1 MSNRPRIESAA
12 PIPYPDGLENLVAL
26 TLFLPVGV
34 LAAVTVITHI
44 SQLFELP
51 FRVYAYFSVAV
62 SALFV
67 IPTTYRLA
75 REVATTSPSQR
86 KNGLSLILLGL
97 TGATLAVVSNRASI
111 DDYGYLANARYFL
124 EYPATPL
131 NLDIHYLFSKSEPFR
146 SLTWATSNP
155 YEFLYAA
162 LDFVFGVD
170 FLWAYYVLGATVIG
184 FLIPLALY
192 SLTRVFV
199 ADHAQAFFGVMVALL
214 LVILLFEANRTF
226 GNYSFVRAFQGEV
239 FVLTICLP
247 ALAAASLRFLT
258 DRCLFHWAMVLSICV
273 AGLGASAS
281 SIILLPP
288 LGLTIVGALWGGPI
302 SRRAFTR
309 RVILY
314 GSAFAYLVVYGVIYR
329 LYFAS
334 DLGLDSP
341 AHAGWP
347 RSFLRHLAFFW
358 PPGTRELPPPG
369 TLDSIFLSLT
379 PIPYTPVAV
388 TLSIVSAIGLSSGWT
403 RRFLLTW
410 LSIVISLF
418 LNPWSG
424 DILIRYFTGPNIYW
438 RMFYLLPF
446 PLAAAIVGASLHTRI
461 EERFGQY
468 LSWAGLGAFAALSFL
483 NLWARDLIEL
493 PPRYKLPHAEYETAA
508 IVVEQAPP
516 GPMLAPSDVAGI
528 VAILSAD
535 HPQISIRIR
544 GFIQATL
551 LTAQGRPREALYRG
565 RAGSFVRFGQT
576 EDYGAFETV
585 LARYPLAAVVLH
597 QRVFDSRTRAVA
609 LLKDKGF
616 CAVPLMGDYKLFVQ
630 DYACNLPWKGSH
642 GRDASRET
650 PQLQPA
656 DWPSRKLGQ
665 RRQGMTSHTK
675 LRVHTCQAKVSS
687 WPRLKRSLSIRTDSS
702 NT

>member
-1 MSNRPRIESAA
+1 MSNRPRIESSA
-12 PIPYPDGLENLVAL
+12 PIPPPDGLENLVAL
-26 TLFLPVGV
+26 TIFLPIGV
-34 LAAVTVITHI
+34 LAVVTVITHI

-97 TGATLAVVSNRASI
+97 TGATLAVVSHRVSI
-111 DDYGYLANARYFL
+111 DDYAYLPNARYFL

-131 NLDIHYLFSKSEPFR
+131 NLDIHYLFSESEPFQ

-155 YEFLYAA
+155 YEFLYAV
-162 LDFVFGVD
+162 LDFVFEVD
-170 FLWAYYVLGATVIG
+170 FLWAYYVLGPAVVG

-199 ADHAQAFFGVMVALL
+199 ANHAAAFFGVTVALL
-214 LVILLFEANRTF
+214 LVVMLFETTRTF
-226 GNYSFVRAFQGEV
+226 GNFSFVRAFQGKV

-258 DRCLFHWAMVLSICV
+258 NRCLFHWAMVLLICV

-281 SIILLPP
+281 SIVLLPP
-288 LGLTIVGALWGGPI
+288 LSLMIVGALWGSGGLKI
-302 SRRAFTR
+302 SRHAFIR
-309 RVILY
+309 QVILY
-314 GSAFAYLVVYGVIYR
+314 GSAFTYLIAYAVIYR

-341 AHAGWP
+341 ANAGWP

-358 PPGTRELPPPG
+358 PPGTLELPPPG

-388 TLSIVSAIGLSSGWT
+388 TLSIVAATGFSGGGGT

-410 LSIVISLF
+410 LFIAISLF

-446 PLAAAIVGASLHTRI
+446 PLAAAIVGAYLHTRI
-461 EERFGQY
+461 EERFSQY
-468 LSWAGLGAFAALSFL
+468 LPWVGLGAFTALSFL
-483 NLWARDLIEL
+483 SLWARDLIEF
-493 PPRYKLPHAEYETAA
+493 PPCYKLLHAEYETAA
-508 IVVEQAPP
+508 MIVEEAPP
-516 GPMLAPSDVAGI
+516 GPMLAPSHVAGI

-535 HPQISIRIR
+535 HPQISIR

-551 LTAQGRPREALYRG
+551 LTAQGSSREALYRG
-565 RAGSFVRFGQT
+565 KAGSFVRFGQT
-576 EDYGAFETV
+576 EDYEAFETV

-597 QRVFDSRTRAVA
+597 QRTLDSRMRAVA

-616 CAVPLMGDYKLFVQ
+616 CAVPLLGDYKLFVR

-650 PQLQPA
+650 PPA
-656 DWPSRKLGQ
+656 SASGLAVK
-665 RRQGMTSHTK
+665 K
-675 LRVHTCQAKVSS
+675 A
-687 WPRLKRSLSIRTDSS
+687 RLASPGNDVACEVARAHMSG
-702 NT
+702 